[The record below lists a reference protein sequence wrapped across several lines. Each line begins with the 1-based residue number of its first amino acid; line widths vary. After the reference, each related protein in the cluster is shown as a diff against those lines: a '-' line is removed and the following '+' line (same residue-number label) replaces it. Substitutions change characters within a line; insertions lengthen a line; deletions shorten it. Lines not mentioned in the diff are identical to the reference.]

1 MLDQRQVNLI
11 KSIFIGG
18 LSLIPI
24 MMFFVYFIWPIQEIQ
39 MQEWIENSGC
49 FNYIDGEWVDK
60 KTCSV
65 PHGGEFL
72 YITLGVIPFLIFVA
86 TMSYFEK
93 KRLKTWKSYR

>member
-65 PHGGEFL
+65 PQGGEFL

-86 TMSYFEK
+86 MMSYFEK

>member
-65 PHGGEFL
+65 PHGGEFI
-72 YITLGVIPFLIFVA
+72 YITSGANPTRNLTAQLD
-86 TMSYFEK
+86 SLSRS
-93 KRLKTWKSYR
+93 RLKTWKS